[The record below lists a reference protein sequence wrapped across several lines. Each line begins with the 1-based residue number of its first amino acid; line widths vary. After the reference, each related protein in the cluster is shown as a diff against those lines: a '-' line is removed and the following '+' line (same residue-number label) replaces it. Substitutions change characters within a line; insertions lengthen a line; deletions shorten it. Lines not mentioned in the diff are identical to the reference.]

1 MMILPDVARLQS
13 QCDQW
18 LYVKTPE
25 FRKMSV
31 GKSLKSSHGEIKF
44 MHSNKIGGGGG
55 QMFNCINCVK

>member
-55 QMFNCINCVK
+55 TNV